1 MSRIEHHPNQ
11 ETLLSYAAGAL
22 PAGLALVVGCHLQYC
37 PECRVSVNA
46 GEVLGAGLMVAL
58 TPKALSARAR
68 TNILEQLDT
77 NLSESKRA
85 EKLCEPEDKA
95 NSNASA
101 PETIPRLLHRFLQE
115 DSFDALPW
123 KRTIAPGLKQIILS
137 CDEGDVRLLR
147 IAAGK
152 RMPVHSHR
160 GSELTMILRGG
171 YSDSVGKFNAG
182 DVADLDASV
191 EHQPVADSDEDCIC
205 LAGMD
210 APLAFRGWL
219 ARLIQP
225 IVGM

>member
-1 MSRIEHHPNQ
+1 
-11 ETLLSYAAGAL
+11 
-22 PAGLALVVGCHLQYC
+22 
-37 PECRVSVNA
+37 
-46 GEVLGAGLMVAL
+46 
-58 TPKALSARAR
+58 
-68 TNILEQLDT
+68 
-77 NLSESKRA
+77 
-85 EKLCEPEDKA
+85 
-95 NSNASA
+95 
-101 PETIPRLLHRFLQE
+101 
-115 DSFDALPW
+115 
-123 KRTIAPGLKQIILS
+123 
-137 CDEGDVRLLR
+137 GDVRLLR

-171 YSDSVGKFNAG
+171 YSDNVGKFNAG

>member
-77 NLSESKRA
+77 NLSESKHA
-85 EKLCEPEDKA
+85 EKLCVPDDKA

-101 PETIPRLLHRFLQE
+101 PEAIPRLLHRFLQE
-115 DSFDALPW
+115 DSFDALP
-123 KRTIAPGLKQIILS
+123 
-137 CDEGDVRLLR
+137 
-147 IAAGK
+147 
-152 RMPVHSHR
+152 
-160 GSELTMILRGG
+160 
-171 YSDSVGKFNAG
+171 
-182 DVADLDASV
+182 
-191 EHQPVADSDEDCIC
+191 
-205 LAGMD
+205 
-210 APLAFRGWL
+210 
-219 ARLIQP
+219 
-225 IVGM
+225 